1 MNLVQRLTG
10 STSLSDQTNA
20 AISPAARFASIEMTK
35 SPMGKG
41 QSKLVFGNIVS
52 GANFAASDTT
62 EFLLVASF

>member
-41 QSKLVFGNIVS
+41 QVVSCLVLQAFIFHQAICNH
-52 GANFAASDTT
+52 
-62 EFLLVASF
+62 LLLLHP